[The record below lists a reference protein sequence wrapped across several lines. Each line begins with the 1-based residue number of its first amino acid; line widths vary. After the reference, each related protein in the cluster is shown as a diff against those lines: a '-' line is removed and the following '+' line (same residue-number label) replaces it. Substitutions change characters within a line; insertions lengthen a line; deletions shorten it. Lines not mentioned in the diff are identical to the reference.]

1 MEKKRTQSLTQSP
14 NLFDMPG
21 TEAFVSEQ
29 HSSVL
34 EITPKLLQTYSL
46 LLAKYQQSV
55 ISFLESYLWIL
66 LNHRQP
72 LFSLISKCLEN
83 NFTESSHVSQ

>member
-1 MEKKRTQSLTQSP
+1 MEKKRTQSLTQSPNLFAQSP

-55 ISFLESYLWIL
+55 ISFLESYL
-66 LNHRQP
+66 
-72 LFSLISKCLEN
+72 
-83 NFTESSHVSQ
+83 